1 MMHINTLTTSRRF
14 WDVKE
19 DAELKRLVQRYGAKD
34 WKGIALKLNAL
45 FGCNRNGKRC
55 HERWF
60 KHVNPE
66 LRKGPW
72 TADEDKLIVAGQALL
87 GNKWVTIAK
96 SIPGRSSGSIKCHWN
111 RTLKGGLGSQNPTS
125 ITRDE
130 DINLVP

>member
-1 MMHINTLTTSRRF
+1 M
-14 WDVKE
+14 
-19 DAELKRLVQRYGAKD
+19 KRLVQRDGAKD
-34 WKGIALKLNAL
+34 WKGIAIKLNAL
-45 FGCNRNGKRC
+45 FGFNRNGKRC

-60 KHVNPE
+60 NHVNPE

-72 TADEDKLIVAGQALL
+72 TADENKLIVAGQALL

-125 ITRDE
+125 IKRDE
-130 DINLVP
+130 DINLFP